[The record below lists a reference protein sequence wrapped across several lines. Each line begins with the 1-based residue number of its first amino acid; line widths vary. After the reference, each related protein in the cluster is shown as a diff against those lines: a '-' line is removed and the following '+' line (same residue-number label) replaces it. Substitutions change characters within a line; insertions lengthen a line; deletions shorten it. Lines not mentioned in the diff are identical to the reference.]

1 MCSEGTGLM
10 KRLTEDELIQ
20 IWSEHDAD
28 GMATPSLGERLP
40 EELDRSLLID
50 PPPPPF
56 GLLDDMTRLAAL
68 RWLVENVSL
77 APSGPAVYV
86 TARQINT
93 LVESSVDITLTDTQ
107 LCEALLILGMEPWDT
122 TDWVYR
128 IHRDCPAASVGE
140 RYHVADIRAVD

>member
-1 MCSEGTGLM
+1 M

-40 EELDRSLLID
+40 EEVDRALLID

-56 GLLDDMTRLAAL
+56 GLLDDTTRLAVL
-68 RWLVENVSL
+68 RWLVENVSSSQ
-77 APSGPAVYV
+77 SGPAVYV
-86 TARQINT
+86 TARQINR
-93 LVESSVDITLTDTQ
+93 LVESGVGITLTDTQ
-107 LCEALLILGMEPWDT
+107 LSEALLLLGMEPWDT

-128 IHRDCPAASVGE
+128 IHRDCPAASGGKEFHVVGIRVVNE
-140 RYHVADIRAVD
+140 RE

>member
-1 MCSEGTGLM
+1 M
-10 KRLTEDELIQ
+10 KRLNDAQLLE

-28 GMATPSLGERLP
+28 GMATPSLGEWLP

-56 GLLDDMTRLAAL
+56 GLLDDITRLVVL

-86 TARQINT
+86 TARQINRLLEDAT
-93 LVESSVDITLTDTQ
+93 AFTLTDTQ
-107 LCEALLILGMEPWDT
+107 IREALLLLGMEPWDT

-128 IHRDCPAASVGE
+128 IHRDCPAGE
-140 RYHVADIRAVD
+140 HIHAHPV

>member
-1 MCSEGTGLM
+1 M

-40 EELDRSLLID
+40 EEVDRALLID
-50 PPPPPF
+50 TPPPPV
-56 GLLDDMTRLAAL
+56 GLLDDTTRLAVL
-68 RWLVENVSL
+68 RWLVENVSSSQ
-77 APSGPAVYV
+77 SGPAVYV
-86 TARQINT
+86 TARQINR
-93 LVESSVDITLTDTQ
+93 LVESGVGITQTDTQ

-140 RYHVADIRAVD
+140 RYHVAVTRVVD